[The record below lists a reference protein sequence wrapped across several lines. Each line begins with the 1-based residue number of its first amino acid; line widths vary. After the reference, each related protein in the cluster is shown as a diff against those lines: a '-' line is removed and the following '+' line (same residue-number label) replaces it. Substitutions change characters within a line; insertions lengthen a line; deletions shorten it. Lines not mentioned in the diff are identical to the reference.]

1 MSTVLLGYLKAQRI
15 QHRRH
20 ITTGFLKLSFDGF
33 LFSFGHA
40 PSTWSSSSVSV
51 LIMVGLISVRSIGAS
66 CVVQKGVAIRE
77 GGL

>member
-1 MSTVLLGYLKAQRI
+1 MSTVLLGHLKAQGI

-33 LFSFGHA
+33 LFSFGHS
-40 PSTWSSSSVSV
+40 PLWSSSSVSV

-66 CVVQKGVAIRE
+66 CVVQRGVSIIE